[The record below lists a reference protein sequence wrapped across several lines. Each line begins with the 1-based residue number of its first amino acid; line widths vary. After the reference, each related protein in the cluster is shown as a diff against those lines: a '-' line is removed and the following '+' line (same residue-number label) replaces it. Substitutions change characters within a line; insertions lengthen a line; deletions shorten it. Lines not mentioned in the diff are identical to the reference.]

1 MKRRFWQFIVILYEF
16 KSNQKFNQILAIGW
30 LCQMTSFVARVITRE
45 SFSKQV
51 FKTNKIIEK
60 TTKSKFSFFCSPFL
74 TNTFWKI
81 QKALRALTP
90 IQQPHS
96 YLWPSLWPS
105 NFHNSC
111 KVRDEK
117 QKPFKALTV
126 CSLYFCF
133 IFLVT
138 KLI

>member
-81 QKALRALTP
+81 QKALWALNQYSSHTVTYD
-90 IQQPHS
+90 HH
-96 YLWPSLWPS
+96 WPSK
-105 NFHNSC
+105 FHNSC

-126 CSLYFCF
+126 CSLYLCF